1 VVSLGRGC
9 YEAMACGRPVVIF
22 DKRRY
27 QTQMGDG
34 YVTAE
39 NFGDFVRNNC
49 SGRYSKKEFTIEEL
63 ADEFR
68 KYNSADGASLRE
80 IAVQELNIE
89 TQVKK
94 ILEFCKPFTRKY
106 SYPGRIDV
114 VYVLGSG
121 SLWSDNEIRY
131 SIRSF
136 KKHFKDLR
144 NVVVVG
150 ELPRFLHGLVYI
162 PYPDRRGVNKDC
174 RMMLKVLAACNDARV
189 SENFVLCTDD
199 TVLLKDLHFKD
210 FTGWHEGKMFYD
222 AVADQRDHMQAVFNP
237 KMQKPSNWFQFC
249 YNTGMELQRRGLP
262 DNNYDRAHSPQ
273 PINKK
278 EFAAVMDTWNM
289 IHNRYTVSN
298 IYNNSTKL
306 FKGRNINGRNLKVY
320 GPATVDELD
329 DITRGKWCM
338 NYSDPSLNSSMK

>member
-1 VVSLGRGC
+1 
-9 YEAMACGRPVVIF
+9 
-22 DKRRY
+22 
-27 QTQMGDG
+27 
-34 YVTAE
+34 
-39 NFGDFVRNNC
+39 
-49 SGRYSKKEFTIEEL
+49 
-63 ADEFR
+63 
-68 KYNSADGASLRE
+68 
-80 IAVQELNIE
+80 
-89 TQVKK
+89 
-94 ILEFCKPFTRKY
+94 
-106 SYPGRIDV
+106 
-114 VYVLGSG
+114 
-121 SLWSDNEIRY
+121 
-131 SIRSF
+131 
-136 KKHFKDLR
+136 
-144 NVVVVG
+144 
-150 ELPRFLHGLVYI
+150 
-162 PYPDRRGVNKDC
+162 VNKDC

-338 NYSDPSLNSSMK
+338 NYSDPSLNSSMKKWLHRRFPEYSEFELTLMGPDRRIIIQEWLDSGMDYDKGVEIFAMNAPKNIRLRTWFEINRRNVKSRRKLRKVLESWM